1 MDVRLFDYSLPPERI
16 AQEPLSRRDSA
27 RLLLLPRE
35 PGPLSHHVFKD
46 LPDLLEPGDLLVLND
61 TRVVPARLQGRR
73 PSGGQVEIFVLQG
86 REEQE
91 GAPEEKQWERDCFL
105 RASRRPKP
113 GESLLLPDD
122 ATARV
127 LVDHGDGRARL
138 LFTGQHPARLL
149 ARHGSVPLPPYIKR
163 KAGDPRAAQDR
174 IRYQTVFAR
183 REGAVAA
190 PTAGL
195 HFTRALLDRLAA
207 GGVETAWVTLHV
219 GPGTFRPVTASRA
232 EDHRLDPEQFVLPP
246 ATAAAVA
253 ATRARGGRVI
263 ACGTTVVRTLESR
276 SNSAGVVSPGAGL
289 CELFIL
295 PGYRFKIVDGLLTNF
310 HLPRSSLLML
320 VSAMGGRERILGAY
334 REAMAS
340 GYRFYSY
347 GDAMFVAPSPASPA

>member
-1 MDVRLFDYSLPPERI
+1 MDVRLFDYPLPPERI
-16 AQEPLSRRDSA
+16 AQEPVAHRDSA
-27 RLLLLPRE
+27 RLLLLPRDH
-35 PGPLSHHVFKD
+35 GPLSHHVFKD
-46 LPDLLEPGDLLVLND
+46 LPDLLEAGDLLVLND

-73 PSGGQVEIFVLQG
+73 PSGGQVEVFILPG
-86 REEQE
+86 REEQGE
-91 GAPEEKQWERDCFL
+91 APAGEQWERDCFL

-113 GESLLLPDD
+113 GESLLLPAG

-127 LVDHGDGRARL
+127 LGDHGDGRARL
-138 LFTGQHPARLL
+138 LFTGQPPARLL
-149 ARHGSVPLPPYIKR
+149 AEHGSVPLPPYIKR

-174 IRYQTVFAR
+174 VRYQTVFAR

-195 HFTRALLDRLAA
+195 HFTQALLDRLAA
-207 GGVETAWVTLHV
+207 GCVETAWVTLHV
-219 GPGTFRPVTASRA
+219 GPGTFRPVTAPHA

-276 SNSAGVVSPGAGL
+276 SNPEGVVSPGAGL
-289 CELFIL
+289 CKLFIL
-295 PGYRFKIVDGLLTNF
+295 PGYRFNVVDGLLTNF
-310 HLPRSSLLML
+310 HLPCSSLLML
-320 VSAMGGRERILGAY
+320 VSAMGGRERVLDSY
-334 REAMAS
+334 MEAIAA

-347 GDAMFVAPSPASPA
+347 GDAMFMAPPPTRAA